1 MPIAIIEKLIVYS
14 QAHLGLKDNDVTYVR
29 NLLLNKLNEKEPFL
43 GEINLSEIRGY
54 KVPDKLID
62 ELKEVILKKKIVE
75 ESDVDRYIVDVF
87 GLITPLPSA
96 VIDTFQTLYQ
106 KDKVKATDYLYDLQI
121 KNNYI
126 QKTQVEKNLYWLAK
140 FEKNFL
146 EITVNLSKPEKDN
159 KDIAKLV
166 KAEKT
171 GYPACVLCKEN
182 LGFAG
187 NDSHPAR
194 QNIRT
199 IPLKLDGEP
208 WFLQYSPYVYYDRH
222 CIVIDETH
230 EPMAVNLKN
239 IKKLMAFVD
248 QYPHFFIGS
257 NSDLPIV
264 GGSILNH
271 EHFQGGAHRLPLMY
285 ASSRT
290 RMAVRKHC
298 DLRVDI
304 LEWYNSA
311 ILLRSRN
318 RKSLLSAIDKIIT
331 SWRHY
336 ENPELDIISRTLE
349 TQHSTVTTIF
359 EKKNGVYHAYIILRN
374 NRANDTYPDGIFHAH
389 PEHHPIK
396 KEGIGLIE
404 AMGLFILPARLK
416 RQIATINQG
425 IINHQDTDEI
435 IQSSPDLASFVPLIQ
450 HLQSL
455 GEKEDYE
462 EDIKQF
468 INETCRQILE
478 NVAVFKNDETG
489 QNAFHAFMR
498 SIDL

>member
-75 ESDVDRYIVDVF
+75 ESDVDRYIVDIF

-290 RMAVRKHC
+290 RMAVRNTATFASTYLNGIIQRFSFAH
-298 DLRVDI
+298 
-304 LEWYNSA
+304 A
-311 ILLRSRN
+311 IGKAFYQQSI
-318 RKSLLSAIDKIIT
+318 KSLLLGAIMKIL
-331 SWRHY
+331 
-336 ENPELDIISRTLE
+336 N
-349 TQHSTVTTIF
+349 
-359 EKKNGVYHAYIILRN
+359 
-374 NRANDTYPDGIFHAH
+374 
-389 PEHHPIK
+389 
-396 KEGIGLIE
+396 
-404 AMGLFILPARLK
+404 
-416 RQIATINQG
+416 
-425 IINHQDTDEI
+425 
-435 IQSSPDLASFVPLIQ
+435 
-450 HLQSL
+450 
-455 GEKEDYE
+455 
-462 EDIKQF
+462 
-468 INETCRQILE
+468 
-478 NVAVFKNDETG
+478 
-489 QNAFHAFMR
+489 
-498 SIDL
+498 